1 MRPITDMTT
10 LFILTFLLSLLAIPV
25 GLVNPRLFQN
35 ITKRLLS
42 SDANRKNVSIGL
54 LTTAVVSFI
63 GMGVTMPPQPVNP
76 LTETV
81 VEASG
86 AEPLAKPIA
95 EETPVINP
103 IPTPSSPTPTVV
115 APTPEVKTQ
124 TETIIEPEEEE
135 STPEPAPVVTPTPS
149 PEPEPTYVC
158 TSDYYNC
165 SNFSTHNQAQA
176 VYEYCMAQG
185 HGDINGLDG
194 NDNDGLACESLP

>member
-1 MRPITDMTT
+1 MTN

-42 SDANRKNVSIGL
+42 GNANRKNVSLGL
-54 LTTAVVSFI
+54 LTTALVSFI
-63 GMGVTMPPQPVNP
+63 GIGVTMPPQPVNP
-76 LTETV
+76 LAETV
-81 VEASG
+81 VEASDTT
-86 AEPLAKPIA
+86 PLLKPVA
-95 EETPVINP
+95 EETPTIETT
-103 IPTPSSPTPTVV
+103 PTPTPTVA

-124 TETIIEPEEEE
+124 TEPIIEPQEE
-135 STPEPAPVVTPTPS
+135 STPEPAPVVTPASS
-149 PEPEPTYVC
+149 PEPEPTPAPTPATPTYVC

-176 VYEYCMAQG
+176 VYDYCMAQG